1 MYTIAYRPYVC
12 IACEN
17 VPKIIKAQDYDVT
30 SYDVIIVPLPGSKF
44 GRAFG
49 PSCVYSEK
57 RPGRAAA
64 ETTSRGRPNARPF
77 LAAHLAFCAF
87 TVSKRPGSA
96 AARPGPAPHC
106 KRGLCWM
113 PDEHQIIDVL
123 DTCTC
128 MPFNEDSITPW

>member
-1 MYTIAYRPYVC
+1 MC

-106 KRGLCWM
+106 KRG
-113 PDEHQIIDVL
+113 PRIIKHL
-123 DTCTC
+123 
-128 MPFNEDSITPW
+128 PGNQ